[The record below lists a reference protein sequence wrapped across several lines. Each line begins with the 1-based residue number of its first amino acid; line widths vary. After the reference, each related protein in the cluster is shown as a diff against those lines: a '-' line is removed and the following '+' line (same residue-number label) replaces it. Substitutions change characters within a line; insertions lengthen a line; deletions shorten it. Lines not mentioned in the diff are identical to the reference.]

1 MRRLVRTLPILFLLA
16 GCGVGKPVVATK
28 RADVQE
34 LLTTVKTPLQF
45 SAAVA
50 PVSLPEEASVSHKFA
65 ALPQIPPERLQALF
79 VDVSNRTSLFKKA
92 LAIESNPKP
101 PLEAAADAKADL
113 VLIPKFSDAEVYY
126 AGTTK
131 WFVPNI
137 FIWFFVDAASW
148 FVADEK
154 YGIYLKGSVSIY
166 SVHTGKHLFTL
177 PIECRVE
184 AALDDFQRGWKFWGI
199 FFVPKKLNAS
209 NWAKVTKTLLPH
221 LEEEMKAQFI
231 KGVLSSFLSFT
242 KSAQFASL
250 YKPAKKVTPPK
261 PPKPTEKPKP
271 LVMLTK
277 TLPPAEEGKKYSVKL
292 KAKGGTPPY
301 KWAVKGLPKGLS
313 AKSSGLIEGVPV
325 KGSGGK
331 KYPVMVELS
340 DTGKG
345 KVSAKLPLVV
355 KAGAV
360 APPPPPKPRLP
371 LVSAVVVGVEDYKGG
386 NVGRAAFALR
396 DARAVADAIRS
407 LKSHKNSSVTL
418 IEGAKATL
426 PAIKKA
432 LETVKPCDIFIFFF
446 AGNGGTSFAKGAP
459 HCLLLYDTAFPDMKN
474 ALLLSDLLK
483 LCRKVK
489 AKQRIVLIDAGFN
502 MSGEGRTPSV
512 TEAKPKIHALPT
524 LKDKDLVVIVACDG
538 TQTAYSSALSRVRH
552 GFFTYFLL
560 KALGGKADKNKDGKL
575 TENEIFEFLKSRVKE
590 ESSDIQTP
598 VRLGEGKA
606 TLLLKSSK

>member
-1 MRRLVRTLPILFLLA
+1 MCRLVHPLPILFLLV
-16 GCGVGKPVVATK
+16 GCGVGKPMVATK
-28 RADVQE
+28 RTDVQE
-34 LLTTVKTPLQF
+34 LLATVKTPLQF

-65 ALPQIPPERLQALF
+65 TLPQIPPERLQALF
-79 VDVSNRTSLFKKA
+79 VDVSNKTSLFKKV
-92 LAIESNPKP
+92 LAIENNSKP
-101 PLEAAADAKADL
+101 PLEVAADAKADL
-113 VLIPKFSDAEVYY
+113 LLVPKFSDAEVYY

-131 WFVPNI
+131 WFAPNI

-148 FVADEK
+148 LVADEK

-166 SVHTGKHLFTL
+166 SVHTRKHLFTL

-199 FFVPKKLNAS
+199 FFVPKKLNSS

-231 KGVLSSFLSFT
+231 KRVLSSFFSFT
-242 KSAQFASL
+242 KTPQFASL
-250 YKPAKKVTPPK
+250 YKPAKRVTPSTS
-261 PPKPTEKPKP
+261 PKPTEKPQP

-292 KAKGGTPPY
+292 EAKGGTLPY
-301 KWAVKGLPKGLS
+301 KWTVEGLPKGLS

-331 KYPVMVELS
+331 KYSVIVELS
-340 DTGKG
+340 DSGKG
-345 KVSAKLPLVV
+345 RVSAKLTLMVN
-355 KAGAV
+355 AGGV
-360 APPPPPKPRLP
+360 TPPAPKIKLP
-371 LVSAVVVGVEDYKGG
+371 LVCAVVVGVEDYKGG

-396 DARAVADAIRS
+396 DARAVADAVRS

-426 PAIKKA
+426 PALKKA
-432 LETVKPCDIFIFFF
+432 LEAVKPCDIFVFFF
-446 AGNGGTSFAKGAP
+446 AGNGGTSFAEGAP
-459 HCLLLYDTAFPDMKN
+459 HCLLLYDTTFPDMKN
-474 ALLLSDLLK
+474 ALPLSDLLK

-502 MSGEGRTPSV
+502 MSGEGRTPAV

-524 LKDKDLVVIVACDG
+524 LKDEDMVVIVACDG
-538 TQTAYSSALSRVRH
+538 TQTAYSSGLSRVRH

-560 KALGGKADKNKDGKL
+560 KALAGKADKNKDGKL
-575 TENEIFEFLKSRVKE
+575 TEGEIFEFLKSRVKE

>member
-1 MRRLVRTLPILFLLA
+1 MCRPVRQLPILLLLV
-16 GCGVGKPVVATK
+16 GCGVGKPVIAPK
-28 RADVQE
+28 RADVKE

-50 PVSLPEEASVSHKFA
+50 PVSLPKKASVSHRFA
-65 ALPQIPPERLQALF
+65 ALPQIPPQRLQTLL
-79 VDVSNRTSLFKKA
+79 VDVSKKMSLFKKA
-92 LAIESNPKP
+92 FAVKGGSKP
-101 PLEAAADAKADL
+101 PLEAASNAKADL
-113 VLIPKFSDAEVYY
+113 LLVPKFSNAEVYY

-131 WFVPNI
+131 WFLPNI

-154 YGIYLKGSVSIY
+154 YGIYLKGNVSLY

-199 FFVPKKLNAS
+199 FFVPKKLNDS
-209 NWAKVTKTLLPH
+209 NWAKVTRTLLPH
-221 LEEEMKAQFI
+221 LEEEIKAQFI
-231 KGVLSSFLSFT
+231 KRVLSSFLSFT
-242 KSAQFASL
+242 KTPQFASL
-250 YKPAKKVTPPK
+250 YKPTKKTTPSTPS
-261 PPKPTEKPKP
+261 KPTEKPKP
-271 LVMLTK
+271 LTLLTK

-292 KAKGGTPPY
+292 QASGGTPPY
-301 KWAVKGLPKGLS
+301 KWAVKGLPKGLV
-313 AKSSGLIEGVPV
+313 ARPSGLIEGVPAE
-325 KGSGGK
+325 GIGGK
-331 KYPVMVELS
+331 MYSVTVELRDS
-340 DTGKG
+340 GNR
-345 KVSAKLPLVV
+345 KVSAKLSLMV
-355 KAGAV
+355 KARRM
-360 APPPPPKPRLP
+360 APPVAKPAPVVHAL
-371 LVSAVVVGVEDYKGG
+371 VVGVEDYKGG

-407 LKSHKNSSVTL
+407 LHTHKNSSVTL

-426 PAIKKA
+426 SSLKKA
-432 LETVKPCDIFIFFF
+432 LAAVKPCDIFIFFF
-446 AGNGGTSFAKGAP
+446 AGNGATSFAEGAP

-474 ALLLSDLLK
+474 ALSLDDLLK

-502 MSGEGRTPSV
+502 MSGEGRTPAV

-524 LKDKDLVVIVACDG
+524 LKEKDIVAIVACDG
-538 TQTAYSSALSRVRH
+538 TQTAYSSGLSRVRH

-560 KALGGKADKNKDGKL
+560 KALAGKADKNNDSEL
-575 TENEIFEFLKSRVKE
+575 TEDEIFKFVESRVKE
-590 ESSDIQTP
+590 EAPNMQTP
-598 VRLGEGKA
+598 VKLGEGKA

>member
-1 MRRLVRTLPILFLLA
+1 MCRFVRPLPILFLLV
-16 GCGVGKPVVATK
+16 GCGVGKPVVVTK
-28 RADVQE
+28 RPDVRE
-34 LLTTVKTPLQF
+34 ILTTVKTPLQF

-50 PVSLPEEASVSHKFA
+50 PVSLPKEASANHKFA
-65 ALPQIPPERLQALF
+65 ALPEIPPERLQALF
-79 VDVSNRTSLFKKA
+79 VDVSNKTGLFKKV
-92 LAIESNPKP
+92 LAIRSGSKP

-113 VLIPKFSDAEVYY
+113 VLVPKFSDAEVYY

-154 YGIYLKGSVSIY
+154 YGIYLKGDVSIY

-209 NWAKVTKTLLPH
+209 NWAKVTRTLLPH

-242 KSAQFASL
+242 KSSRFASL
-250 YKPAKKVTPPK
+250 YKPTKKVTPPK

-271 LVMLTK
+271 LVMVTR

-292 KAKGGTPPY
+292 EAKGGTAPY
-301 KWAVKGLPKGLS
+301 KWTVKGLPKGLS

-325 KGSGGK
+325 KGSGGR
-331 KYPVMVELS
+331 KYSVIVELS
-340 DTGKG
+340 DSGKG
-345 KVSAKLPLVV
+345 RVRAELTLLV
-355 KAGAV
+355 KAGGV
-360 APPPPPKPRLP
+360 APPVPEPRLP
-371 LVSAVVVGVEDYKGG
+371 LVCAVVVGVEDYKGG

-426 PAIKKA
+426 PALKKA
-432 LETVKPCDIFIFFF
+432 FETVKPCDIFVFFF

-459 HCLLLYDTAFPDMKN
+459 HCLLLYDTTVPDMKN

-483 LCRKVK
+483 LCRSVR

-502 MSGEGRTPSV
+502 MSGEGRTIAV
-512 TEAKPKIHALPT
+512 AEAKPKLHALPT

-560 KALGGKADKNKDGKL
+560 KALAGKADKNKDGKL
-575 TENEIFEFLKSRVKE
+575 TEDEIFEFLKSRVKE
-590 ESSDIQTP
+590 ESSEVQTP
-598 VRLGEGKA
+598 VKLGEGKA